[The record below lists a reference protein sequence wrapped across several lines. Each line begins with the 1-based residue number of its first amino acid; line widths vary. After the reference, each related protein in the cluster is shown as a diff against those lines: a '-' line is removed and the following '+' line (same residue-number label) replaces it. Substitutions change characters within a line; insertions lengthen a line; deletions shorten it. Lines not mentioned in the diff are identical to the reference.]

1 MDLNKEAIIA
11 HAKRYSPA
19 FDGYSPWKT
28 DFEAMAM
35 KTVIKK
41 VLKFAPLKA
50 ELQRA
55 IASDETIKNQ
65 IAMDMIEINSEEY
78 YDNYEEGDNE

>member
-1 MDLNKEAIIA
+1 
-11 HAKRYSPA
+11 
-19 FDGYSPWKT
+19 
-28 DFEAMAM
+28 M

-65 IAMDMIEINSEEY
+65 IAMDMTEINSEEY
-78 YDNYEEGDNE
+78 YDNYGEGDNE